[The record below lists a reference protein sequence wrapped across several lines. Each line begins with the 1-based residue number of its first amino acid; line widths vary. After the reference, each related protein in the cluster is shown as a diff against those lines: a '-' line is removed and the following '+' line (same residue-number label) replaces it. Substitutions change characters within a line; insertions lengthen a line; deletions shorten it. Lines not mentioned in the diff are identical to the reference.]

1 MEKNWLDHF
10 KTFSMENYLNKKT
23 TKEKNSYSKNLIK
36 IFQSNK
42 VLKLKSKN
50 LKCRNLRKYK
60 LFKRYIIAY
69 IRI

>member
-36 IFQSNK
+36 IF
-42 VLKLKSKN
+42 
-50 LKCRNLRKYK
+50 
-60 LFKRYIIAY
+60 
-69 IRI
+69 